1 MSDHKILE
9 FHLEDGP
16 NGPQAIQQTTEHCDL
31 QAFAAGLPKVRP
43 RNKRRIIIIQL
54 GSFVHH
60 QNYRLQVNW
69 DAVQDLARL
78 FKTHF
83 GVPKHIFKDHVE
95 RGTLFRFSEIFT
107 NPRLP
112 SLQTANES
120 FTLPY
125 YELRSF
131 KGEFD
136 PINFKDPKTDEF
148 ELSCAATGRQIR
160 VHEWFEE
167 KEQGPLLIVPRKC
180 TFWSRTIG
188 VGWDGWDGWDGK
200 LVDIFTDKLCL

>member
-1 MSDHKILE
+1 MSDHRILE
-9 FHLEDGP
+9 FHLGL
-16 NGPQAIQQTTEHCDL
+16 GLSGL
-31 QAFAAGLPKVRP
+31 QAFQQTKEPCNLEAFAASLPKARP
-43 RNKRRIIIIQL
+43 KHTRRIIIVQL

-69 DAVQDLARL
+69 EAVQDLARL

-112 SLQTANES
+112 SVQTPNES
-120 FTLPY
+120 FTLPF
-125 YELRSF
+125 YELRTF

-136 PINFKDPKTDEF
+136 PIEFKDPKTDEF
-148 ELSCAATGRQIR
+148 ELSCASTGRQIR

-167 KEQGPLLIVPRKC
+167 KEQGPLLIVPRKF
-180 TFWSRTIG
+180 TFWSKTVG
-188 VGWDGWDGWDGK
+188 EGWDGR
-200 LVDIFTDKLCL
+200 LIFLWMNYFL